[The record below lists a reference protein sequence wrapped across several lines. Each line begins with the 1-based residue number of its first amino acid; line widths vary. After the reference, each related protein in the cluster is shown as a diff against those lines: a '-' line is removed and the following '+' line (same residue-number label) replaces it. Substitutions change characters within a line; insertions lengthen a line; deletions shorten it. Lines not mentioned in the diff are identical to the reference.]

1 MATFLG
7 PCLPWLKAGFSL
19 PWFLPSKQPPPG
31 IWTGLLKPRAATDL
45 FLLQG
50 QAFPVTCQGRRGPSG
65 SGGHH
70 GTQKDS
76 CLMPSEPA
84 PSGLLQDG
92 HFALW
97 GCSPPPT
104 PPLCC
109 PRHLQAQAPQ
119 LWTWNL
125 FSESP
130 RGSHLQ
136 LSQEPLL
143 TKPMNLLM
151 GA

>member
-19 PWFLPSKQPPPG
+19 PWFLPSKQPPHPPG

-97 GCSPPPT
+97 GCSPPLPHRCAVRDT
-104 PPLCC
+104 CRLRPPSCGLGI
-109 PRHLQAQAPQ
+109 
-119 LWTWNL
+119 
-125 FSESP
+125 FSPSP
-130 RGSHLQ
+130 PGV
-136 LSQEPLL
+136 L
-143 TKPMNLLM
+143 TCS
-151 GA
+151 